1 MQPTLKKYFAVTKQ
15 VTTQKKRIPTDIL
28 ATIQSFLRET
38 IEDEI
43 NSGKQ
48 HTMTEYLSEPFGP
61 TTDGNCYVVDTN
73 RGYFGPFRHV
83 KQASRRALAIVL
95 SKTRTDVQV
104 LIYDSRYLDDRTGN
118 WSGHVY
124 AVYGCPQ

>member
-15 VTTQKKRIPTDIL
+15 VTTQKKCIPTDIL
-28 ATIQSFLRET
+28 ATIKSFLRET

-61 TTDGNCYVVDTN
+61 TDGNCYVVDTN
-73 RGYFGPFRHV
+73 HGYFGPFRHLQ
-83 KQASRRALAIVL
+83 QACCRAQAIVQ

-118 WSGHVY
+118 WCGHVY
-124 AVYGCPQ
+124 TVYE